1 MSSQNLFSTKL
12 SAGPNFEKE
21 SSRLLTAAV
30 VNRRFRQML
39 LTDPGRA
46 LASGYGGEA
55 FHMRTDERDSISRI
69 QASSLEDFARQ
80 LNQIKDIP
88 ASYAYAGD

>member
-1 MSSQNLFSTKL
+1 MSSQIFGTKL
-12 SAGPNFEKE
+12 ASFEKE

-39 LTDPGRA
+39 LTDPERA

-55 FHMRTDERDSISRI
+55 FYMRTDERESVSRI
-69 QASSLEDFARQ
+69 RASSLEDFARQ
-80 LNQIKDIP
+80 LNQIKEVP
-88 ASYAYAGD
+88 VVYAYAGD